1 MYNANQ
7 MIEIILSSI
16 YLILP
21 AYVANMCPVL
31 FGKIPLLG
39 SPIHEK
45 LFGAHKTYRG
55 FIAGFIGALAVLAIQ
70 QQVQTDYAL
79 LDYQQINIFL
89 YAFLFGIGALAGD
102 AIKSFFKRR
111 LKIKPGRPWFP
122 FDQLDFVLGAYLF
135 LLPVYIIP
143 WQNLLAI
150 LILTPALHFLT
161 NLIGYALKL
170 KKVWW

>member
-1 MYNANQ
+1 ML
-7 MIEIILSSI
+7 ELILASV

-21 AYVANMCPVL
+21 AYVANMCPVI
-31 FGKIPLLG
+31 FGKVPILG
-39 SPIHEK
+39 IPIHEK

-55 FIAGFIGALAVLAIQ
+55 FISAYIGALAILALQ
-70 QQVQTDYAL
+70 QYLANADILTQFALFDYT
-79 LDYQQINIFL
+79 QINIFL
-89 YAFLFGIGALAGD
+89 YAFLFGVGALTGD
-102 AIKSFFKRR
+102 LIKSFFKRR
-111 LKIKPGRPWFP
+111 FRIAPGHPWFP
-122 FDQLDFVLGAYLF
+122 FDQLDFVIGACIF

-143 WQNLLAI
+143 WQNLLTI